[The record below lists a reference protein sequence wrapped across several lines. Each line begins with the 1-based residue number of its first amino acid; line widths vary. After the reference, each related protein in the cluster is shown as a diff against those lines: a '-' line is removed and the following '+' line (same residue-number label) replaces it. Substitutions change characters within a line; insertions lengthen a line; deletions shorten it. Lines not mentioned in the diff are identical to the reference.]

1 MRTISLSILF
11 ILITSSIYSQLL
23 TVDETVKYLSDY
35 LNKELSEKE
44 NIFGGQKQMILS
56 TTDNDN
62 VLIRYVWNENEDAL
76 FPDYLN
82 TNINYNEL
90 EIEVS
95 QIVSIE
101 KTNYLNK
108 PAVIL
113 KCKDGTKNCVKVNEE
128 ALMWSYAAEFS
139 DRPEAVNHF
148 NYIHLYY
155 ANSQKDQEIFYNG
168 LSYILYE
175 VIRKSEKKNK
185 ENPFSDRNL
194 SFNKNKKEVIQ
205 LYESGGVSML
215 EANIAGIDANVILDS
230 GASDLSVPVALEYM
244 LLENKVISE
253 KDYLQ
258 PGLYTIADGSI
269 KMASRFIVPYVIVD
283 GVRVKEV
290 QCSTN
295 QSEDIILLGKSFLN
309 RFKSWKIE
317 NELNQLILEY

>member
-62 VLIRYVWNENEDAL
+62 VLIRYVWNENENAL

>member
-62 VLIRYVWNENEDAL
+62 VLIRYVWNDNEDAL

-95 QIVSIE
+95 QIRSIE

-108 PAVIL
+108 PTVIL

-139 DRPEAVNHF
+139 DRPEAINHF
-148 NYIHLYY
+148 DYIHLYY
-155 ANSQKDQEIFYNG
+155 ANSQKDQEVFYNG
-168 LSYILYE
+168 FSYILYE
-175 VIRKSEKKNK
+175 VIRKSEEKNK
-185 ENPFSDRNL
+185 ENPFSDSNL

-215 EANIAGIDANVILDS
+215 KVNIGGIDANVILDS
-230 GASDLSVPVALEYM
+230 GASDLSVPFALEEM

-269 KMASRFIVPYVIVD
+269 KIANRFVVPYVIVD
-283 GVRVKEV
+283 GVSVKDV

-295 QSEDIILLGKSFLN
+295 ESEDIILLGKSFLN